1 MLKALGL
8 GRKPAELEQLSEK
21 NQSAVSLAIMD
32 DALTLEEAFIAMDMV
47 MDDRSNEALKL
58 ITENKENKPGR
69 DQSAFYKLVI
79 GVIYFIEATLGFE
92 PESIRRASEALAEA
106 EAAAVKDRNRAQRNG
121 HASKYSKYPP
131 GTEYRVAF
139 AEAELMGAITLFLS
153 ESYLESVKA
162 LYKLRKA
169 YQTLDEIS
177 RSIREANGGA
187 TKGSGRLSK
196 KTSLASLK
204 SQTHRVSLDAL
215 GLAVSDDQEMAAL
228 TEKFQRTRLH
238 RLNEGSATP
247 SVKSSAASTASGAT
261 TAAEALHQGSETIE
275 EFIESGVDLCF
286 GILQLVI
293 SIIPPTLG
301 KILSV
306 VGFRGSRDGGL
317 ALLWEATQ
325 YRNIHGALA
334 LLVLLQ
340 FYDGPT
346 QFSDLILPDTEEDL
360 IQKGLYDVNTADD
373 TDVTLT
379 TTITG
384 GSQKRTHTL
393 PKNPRRRMHKLLLSA
408 RQYYPHSALWMLQQG
423 RMEAS
428 QCHLEEA
435 VSIMDDKSIGPIEMK
450 QVEALM
456 LFDKTMF
463 MLFLNRYE
471 QSATNFIRLIDINA
485 WSHAW
490 YTYVAATCSIEIY
503 RQALRSGDA
512 AKAKEA
518 KARATKLLEEAPG
531 LIGKK
536 KLMAK
541 TMPMDVFLSRKIAQM
556 QELAK
561 THKIDLVDAAGVSP
575 VQEVVY
581 FWNGYGKM
589 PDYALEKA
597 ISVLG
602 YSGAEGTELADPVPG
617 APVIPEED
625 NEKTVRYLLQA
636 VALRNLNK
644 VEEGY
649 KLLNEQVISQL
660 VTKTGSRYNYIRS
673 HHKDPWMPPSALYE
687 RAMFE
692 WVRLGPDGSETV
704 REWLTLAEK
713 WADDYELSTRVG
725 MKIKSAFERLDGVAL
740 V

>member
-8 GRKPAELEQLSEK
+8 GKRGGDTPAKPLNNST
-21 NQSAVSLAIMD
+21 VSLAIMD
-32 DALTLEEAFIAMDMV
+32 DALRVEEAFIAMDMV
-47 MDDRSNEALKL
+47 MDDRSKEALKL
-58 ITENKENKPGR
+58 IQKNEGDGSGDKSVARE
-69 DQSAFYKLVI
+69 QSAFYKLVI

-106 EAAAVKDRNRAQRNG
+106 EAAAVRQKRNVSNHGANV
-121 HASKYSKYPP
+121 SYSKYPP

-177 RSIREANGGA
+177 KSIRE
-187 TKGSGRLSK
+187 SK
-196 KTSLASLK
+196 KPAKGAEHKSTLDSLS
-204 SQTHRVSLDAL
+204 
-215 GLAVSDDQEMAAL
+215 LAVSDDQEMASL
-228 TEKFQRTRLH
+228 VEKFQKTRLN
-238 RLNEGSATP
+238 RLNESNSSTP
-247 SVKSSAASTASGAT
+247 VASSAASMNTTTSSAT
-261 TAAEALHQGSETIE
+261 ALHQGSETIE

-317 ALLWEATQ
+317 SLLWEATN

-346 QFSDLILPDTEEDL
+346 QFSDLILPGTEEDL
-360 IQKGLYDVNTADD
+360 IQQGKYDINTADD
-373 TDVTLT
+373 TEIALT
-379 TTITG
+379 ATITG
-384 GSQKRTHTL
+384 GSGHSKKVHTL
-393 PKNPRRRMHKLLLSA
+393 PKNPRRRMHKLLLAA
-408 RQYYPHSALWMLQQG
+408 RGYYPHSALWMLQQG

-428 QCHLEEA
+428 QCHLEKA
-435 VSIMDDKSIGPIEMK
+435 VDIMDADIGPIEMK

-471 QSATNFIRLIDINA
+471 QSAINFIRLIDINA

-503 RQALRSGDA
+503 RENLRAGNA
-512 AKAKEA
+512 EAAKEA
-518 KARATKLLEEAPG
+518 KDTATRLLNEAPG

-541 TMPMDVFLSRKIAQM
+541 TMPMDVFLSRKISQM
-556 QELAK
+556 QQLSK
-561 THKIDLVDAAGVSP
+561 QHNIDLVDAAGVSP

-589 PDYALEKA
+589 PEYALEKVF
-597 ISVLG
+597 SEVLA
-602 YSGAEGTELADPVPG
+602 YSA
-617 APVIPEED
+617 APIAPSHIPEQE
-625 NEKTVRYLLQA
+625 NEKTVRHLLQA
-636 VALRNLNK
+636 VALRNMGK

-649 KLLNEQVISQL
+649 KMLNDNVISQIITESNGKYQYNKS
-660 VTKTGSRYNYIRS
+660 VT
-673 HHKDPWMPPSALYE
+673 HKDPWMPPSALYE

-692 WVRLGPDGSETV
+692 WVMQGPKGTETV
-704 REWLTLAEK
+704 REWLHLAER
-713 WADDYELSTRVG
+713 WSDDYELSTRVG
-725 MKIKSAFERLDGVAL
+725 MKIKSAFERLDGGAL
-740 V
+740 A